1 MLVRFLNFMFISQ
14 IRKLYMRFKL
24 NKMHLNAKKV
34 IVAALFVI
42 VSISAFAQNADNNT
56 NPYVK
61 LGQKALIDGD
71 FKAAVTNLEKALP
84 SDPQNLDI
92 LYMLGYSQYQSN
104 DYNGATKSFSSVIKG
119 RPTDVSAYYY
129 RAKAQN
135 TLAVDPDSKLS
146 DEQRSS
152 LLQASISDYTK
163 AIEMN
168 DNDVKLYQNR
178 AMAFRDLGNLL
189 GTNTSKN
196 YNKSV
201 AMESYDNCI
210 KDLETVLKK
219 NPSRKDL
226 DLELKKVKVYRT
238 SL

>member
-1 MLVRFLNFMFISQ
+1 MFISQ
-14 IRKLYMRFKL
+14 IRKLYMRVEL
-24 NKMHLNAKKV
+24 NKVHLSVKRAV
-34 IVAALFVI
+34 IAGLFVI
-42 VSISAFAQNADNNT
+42 GSIPAFAQNADTNT

-71 FKAAVTNLEKALP
+71 FKVAVTNLEKALP

-104 DYNGATKSFSSVIKG
+104 DYTGAAKSFSSVIKG

-135 TLAVDPDSKLS
+135 TLAVDPESKLS
-146 DEQRSS
+146 DEQRSN
-152 LLQASISDYTK
+152 LLHASISDYSK

-168 DNDVKLYQNR
+168 DSDAKLYQNR
-178 AMAFRDLGNLL
+178 AMAFRDLGNLI
-189 GTNTSKN
+189 GTSTSKN
-196 YNKSV
+196 YNKTAAV
-201 AMESYDNCI
+201 ESYDNCI

-219 NPSRKDL
+219 NPNRKDL

>member
-1 MLVRFLNFMFISQ
+1 
-14 IRKLYMRFKL
+14 MRIKL
-24 NKMHLNAKKV
+24 NKMHLGVKKAV
-34 IVAALFVI
+34 IAGLFVI
-42 VSISAFAQNADNNT
+42 GSMSVFAQNADNNT
-56 NPYVK
+56 NPYVQ

-71 FKAAVTNLEKALP
+71 FKAAVINLEKALP

-104 DYNGATKSFSSVIKG
+104 DYTGATKSFSSVIKS

-129 RAKAQN
+129 RARAQN

-152 LLQASISDYTK
+152 LLHASISDYTK

-168 DNDVKLYQNR
+168 DNDAKLYQNR
-178 AMAFRDLGNLL
+178 AMAFRDLGNLI
-189 GTNTSKN
+189 GTTTSKN
-196 YNKSV
+196 YNKQ
-201 AMESYDNCI
+201 AAIESYDNSI
-210 KDLETVLKK
+210 KDLESVLKK
-219 NPSRKDL
+219 NPNRKDL

>member
-1 MLVRFLNFMFISQ
+1 
-14 IRKLYMRFKL
+14 MRVKL
-24 NKMHLNAKKV
+24 NKVHLSVKKV
-34 IVAALFVI
+34 VIAGLFVI
-42 VSISAFAQNADNNT
+42 GSIPAFAQNADNNT

-104 DYNGATKSFSSVIKG
+104 DYTGATKSFSSVIKG
-119 RPTDVSAYYY
+119 RPNDVSAYYY

-135 TLAVDPDSKLS
+135 TLAIDTESKLT
-146 DEQRSS
+146 DEQRSN
-152 LLQASISDYTK
+152 LLHASISDYSK

-168 DNDVKLYQNR
+168 DSDAKLYQNR
-178 AMAFRDLGNLL
+178 AMAFRDLGNLI
-189 GTNTSKN
+189 GTSTSKN
-196 YNKSV
+196 YNKTAAV
-201 AMESYDNCI
+201 ESYDNCI

-219 NPSRKDL
+219 NPNRKDL

>member
-1 MLVRFLNFMFISQ
+1 M
-14 IRKLYMRFKL
+14 YMRIKL
-24 NKMHLNAKKV
+24 NRMHLSVKKV
-34 IVAALFVI
+34 VIAGLFIVG
-42 VSISAFAQNADNNT
+42 SIPAFAQSADNNV
-56 NPYVK
+56 NPYVR

-71 FKAAVTNLEKALP
+71 FKVAVTNLEKALP

-104 DYNGATKSFSSVIKG
+104 DYTGAAKSFSTVIKG

-135 TLAVDPDSKLS
+135 TLAVDPDSKLN
-146 DEQRSS
+146 DGQRSD

-168 DNDVKLYQNR
+168 DSDAKLYQNR
-178 AMAFRDLGNLL
+178 AMAYRDLGNLI
-189 GTNTSKN
+189 GTTSSKN
-196 YNKSV
+196 YNKTS
-201 AMESYDNCI
+201 AIDSYDNCI
-210 KDLETVLKK
+210 KDLETVLKR
-219 NPSRKDL
+219 NPNRKDL
-226 DLELKKVKVYRT
+226 DLELKKVKVYRS

>member
-1 MLVRFLNFMFISQ
+1 
-14 IRKLYMRFKL
+14 MRVKL
-24 NKMHLNAKKV
+24 NKMHLSVKKAV
-34 IVAALFVI
+34 IAGLFVVGS
-42 VSISAFAQNADNNT
+42 VSVFAQNADNDV

-71 FKAAVTNLEKALP
+71 FKVAVTNLEKALP
-84 SDPQNLDI
+84 SDPKNLDI

-104 DYNGATKSFSSVIKG
+104 DYTGAAKSFSTVIKG

-135 TLAVDPDSKLS
+135 TLAVDLDSKLN
-146 DEQRSS
+146 DAQRSD
-152 LLQASISDYTK
+152 LLHASIDDYTK

-168 DNDVKLYQNR
+168 DSDVKLYQNR
-178 AMAFRDLGNLL
+178 AMAYRDLGNLI
-189 GTNTSKN
+189 GTTTSKN
-196 YNKSV
+196 YNKAS
-201 AMESYDNCI
+201 AIESYDNCI

-219 NPSRKDL
+219 NPNRKDL

>member
-1 MLVRFLNFMFISQ
+1 
-14 IRKLYMRFKL
+14 
-24 NKMHLNAKKV
+24 MHLSVKKV
-34 IVAALFVI
+34 VIAGLFIVG
-42 VSISAFAQNADNNT
+42 SIPAFAQSADNNV
-56 NPYVK
+56 NPYVR

-71 FKAAVTNLEKALP
+71 FKVAVTNLEKALP

-104 DYNGATKSFSSVIKG
+104 DYTGAAKSFSTVIKG

-135 TLAVDPDSKLS
+135 TLAVDPDSKLN
-146 DEQRSS
+146 DGQRSD

-168 DNDVKLYQNR
+168 DSDAKLYQNR
-178 AMAFRDLGNLL
+178 AMAYRDLGNLI
-189 GTNTSKN
+189 GTTSSKN
-196 YNKSV
+196 YNKTS
-201 AMESYDNCI
+201 AIESYDNCI
-210 KDLETVLKK
+210 KDLETVLKR
-219 NPSRKDL
+219 NPNRKDL
-226 DLELKKVKVYRT
+226 DLELKKVKVYRS

>member
-1 MLVRFLNFMFISQ
+1 
-14 IRKLYMRFKL
+14 MRMKL
-24 NKMHLNAKKV
+24 NKMRLNVKR
-34 IVAALFVI
+34 VAIAGLFAI
-42 VSISAFAQNADNNT
+42 CSIPVLAQTADNNM

-104 DYNGATKSFSSVIKG
+104 DYTGATKSFSSVIKG

-135 TLAVDPDSKLS
+135 TLAVDPESKLS
-146 DEQRSS
+146 DAQRSN
-152 LLQASISDYTK
+152 LLHASIDDYSK

-168 DNDVKLYQNR
+168 DNDAKLYQNR
-178 AMAFRDLGNLL
+178 AMAFRDLGNLI
-189 GTNTSKN
+189 GTTTSKN
-196 YNKSV
+196 YDKAAAV
-201 AMESYDNCI
+201 QSYDNSI

-219 NPSRKDL
+219 NPNRKDL

>member
-1 MLVRFLNFMFISQ
+1 
-14 IRKLYMRFKL
+14 
-24 NKMHLNAKKV
+24 MHLSVKKV
-34 IVAALFVI
+34 VIAGLFIVG
-42 VSISAFAQNADNNT
+42 SIPAFAQSADNNV
-56 NPYVK
+56 NPYVR

-71 FKAAVTNLEKALP
+71 FKVAVTNLEKALP

-104 DYNGATKSFSSVIKG
+104 DYTGAAKSFSTVIKG

-135 TLAVDPDSKLS
+135 TLAVDPDSKLN
-146 DEQRSS
+146 DGQRSD

-168 DNDVKLYQNR
+168 DSDAKLYQNR
-178 AMAFRDLGNLL
+178 AMAYRDLGNLI
-189 GTNTSKN
+189 GTTSSKN
-196 YNKSV
+196 YNKTS
-201 AMESYDNCI
+201 AIDSYDNCI
-210 KDLETVLKK
+210 KDLETVLKR
-219 NPSRKDL
+219 NPNRKDL
-226 DLELKKVKVYRT
+226 DLELKKVKVYRS

>member
-1 MLVRFLNFMFISQ
+1 
-14 IRKLYMRFKL
+14 MRIEL
-24 NKMHLNAKKV
+24 NKVQLGLKKAV
-34 IVAALFVI
+34 IAGLFVI
-42 VSISAFAQNADNNT
+42 GSVPAFAQNADSNT

-71 FKAAVTNLEKALP
+71 FKVAVTNLEKALP

-104 DYNGATKSFSSVIKG
+104 DYTGAAKSFSSVIKG

-146 DEQRSS
+146 DEQRSN
-152 LLQASISDYTK
+152 LLHASISDYSK

-168 DNDVKLYQNR
+168 DSDAKLYQNR
-178 AMAFRDLGNLL
+178 AMAFRDLGNLI
-189 GTNTSKN
+189 GTTTSKN
-196 YNKSV
+196 YDKV
-201 AMESYDNCI
+201 AAVESYDNCI
-210 KDLETVLKK
+210 KDLETVLKMSP
-219 NPSRKDL
+219 NRKDL